1 MLALRSFC
9 IAGSATLTT
18 VLLMNAMLEAM
29 TMAARI
35 HGAARRVQTA
45 VEAVARTTP
54 SSHGSCVVNALTG
67 NPLDLYRSRR
77 HRLSAEIETKGR
89 MAMPGDPHVYLERL
103 MWEAILFNL
112 SRVRKF
118 PRCPR

>member
-35 HGAARRVQTA
+35 HGAACRVQMA

-54 SSHGSCVVNALTG
+54 SSQGICVTVVIG
-67 NPLDLYRSRR
+67 NPLDSYSRGE
-77 HRLSAEIETKGR
+77 RLAAEIETNGR
-89 MAMPGDPHVYLERL
+89 MAAPRDLHVYLERL
-103 MWEAILFNL
+103 MWEAIPF
-112 SRVRKF
+112 
-118 PRCPR
+118 